1 MGAPAKPVVELGDVI
16 EEGALIATIPENALG
31 ANIHASISGTV
42 TEVTGDHIVIQ
53 A

>member
-1 MGAPAKPVVELGDVI
+1 MVEAGTLV
-16 EEGALIATIPENALG
+16 ACIPEGALG

-42 TEVTGDHIVIQ
+42 TEVTGDQIVIQ